1 MNGIQ
6 FHTWF
11 VQAHLISSI
20 FLRYL
25 FLSVNIWIKFLFCFD
40 AFICST
46 SHGFRILL
54 LNNLVWESVKWT
66 TTLCIKPVIQT
77 CENNV
82 FIKHESC
89 FGCIVSSFISWFHR
103 DFEDY
108 SYLFKCAQ
116 GEEKEIET
124 QKPEGKRSRRNIELL
139 YFLKLLILNKLKKT
153 VQWKKGRFKF
163 RNMCLCVCCLTTAL
177 EVCL

>member
-1 MNGIQ
+1 MS
-6 FHTWF
+6 FF
-11 VQAHLISSI
+11 KCKYLDKV
-20 FLRYL
+20 L
-25 FLSVNIWIKFLFCFD
+25 FLFLC
-40 AFICST
+40 IHLLH

-54 LNNLVWESVKWT
+54 SNNLVWESVKWT
-66 TTLCIKPVIQT
+66 TTLCIRPVIQT

-116 GEEKEIET
+116 GEEKEMET
-124 QKPEGKRSRRNIELL
+124 QKPEGKRSRRNIEL

-163 RNMCLCVCCLTTAL
+163 LNMCLCVCAI
-177 EVCL
+177 